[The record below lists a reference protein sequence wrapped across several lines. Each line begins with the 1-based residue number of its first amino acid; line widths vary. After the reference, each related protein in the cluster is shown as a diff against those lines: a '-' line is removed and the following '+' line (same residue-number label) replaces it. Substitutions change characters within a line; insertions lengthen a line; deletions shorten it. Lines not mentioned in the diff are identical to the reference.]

1 MDKKRL
7 MLMGGLM
14 VVAFVLFTQVK
25 KMATPVTVEVPVE
38 STAPVVDEVEYV
50 DVLVSTG
57 EIPFGTRL
65 NESHMRW
72 KQWPAENVTPD
83 FISSSD
89 RPQAMSELSGGVV
102 RSIIYENEPMSE
114 RKIVKA
120 GERGLLASLLR
131 PGMRAVTTR
140 ISVDTAAGGFIQPG
154 DHVDIILTTQ
164 APADPTQPAFRSTQQ
179 LFTANTI
186 FENVRVLAIDQTFST
201 SSEAGATVIGSTATF
216 EMSQTD
222 SEILQQSAAQGDLT
236 LTLRPMSSQGSP
248 AGVSH
253 ATVKRDTGDVSSVS
267 VYRSGQAETV
277 AIRGQ

>member
-38 STAPVVDEVEYV
+38 STAPVVDEVAYV
-50 DVLVSTG
+50 DILVSTG

-72 KQWPAENVTPD
+72 KQWPADNVTPD
-83 FISSSD
+83 FISSAD
-89 RPQAMSELSGGVV
+89 RPQAMTELSGGVV
-102 RSIIYENEPMSE
+102 RSIIYENEPISD
-114 RKIVKA
+114 RKIVSGGA
-120 GERGLLASLLR
+120 GLLASLLR

-164 APADPTQPAFRSTQQ
+164 APADPTQPNFRSTQQ

-201 SSEAGATVIGSTATF
+201 NSEAGATVIGSTATF
-216 EMSQTD
+216 DAFE
-222 SEILQQSAAQGDLT
+222 L
-236 LTLRPMSSQGSP
+236 
-248 AGVSH
+248 
-253 ATVKRDTGDVSSVS
+253 
-267 VYRSGQAETV
+267 
-277 AIRGQ
+277 